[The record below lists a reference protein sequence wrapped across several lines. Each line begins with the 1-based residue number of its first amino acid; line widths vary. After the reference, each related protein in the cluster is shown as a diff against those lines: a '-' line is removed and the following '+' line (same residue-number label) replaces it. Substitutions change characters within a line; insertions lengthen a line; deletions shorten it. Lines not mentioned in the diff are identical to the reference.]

1 MNCNQQDFDKFKND
15 KINILEI
22 GTFKGESTNAWLEY
36 FSQAKFTIVDTFER
50 VPSKRLTCLK
60 TTEYNG
66 HS

>member
-36 FSQAKFTIVDTFER
+36 FSKQKFTQQTH
-50 VPSKRLTCLK
+50 LK
-60 TTEYNG
+60 EY
-66 HS
+66 